1 MSIPSLPDIGA
12 DKIPSHV
19 RSANLAVIEDVR
31 PSNMRPVSKPRYSE
45 DDDEDISTQTSTPKL
60 VKDDGLS
67 RLLSLKSVEMVKTKT
82 DVANQCLEWLYDLN
96 KEEKVNVMLTLTGGI
111 TITIQAQAVFED
123 TNIDSITLFVAK
135 NNDLSI
141 NIPQAL
147 QMSLSWNGRTTD
159 CIYMGRLQPGEK
171 FPFNLMT
178 FLVQSPQ

>member
-31 PSNMRPVSKPRYSE
+31 PSNMKSIPKPKYTE
-45 DDDEDISTQTSTPKL
+45 DDDEDSATQNFTPRL

-67 RLLSLKSVEMVKTKT
+67 KLLTLKSVQTVK
-82 DVANQCLEWLYDLN
+82 DRPEAANKCLEWLYDIC
-96 KEEKVNVMLTLTGGI
+96 KEDKVNVMLTLTGGI
-111 TITIQAQAVFED
+111 TITIQAQAIFED

-147 QMSLSWNGRTTD
+147 QMSLSWNGKTSD